1 MIRLSNEQRTRM
13 RESQD
18 VWLSTVRPNLG
29 AHLVPIWAV
38 LVDDVV
44 YMGTGRNS
52 QKARNIAAHPRAALA
67 LPDTRNVLIFEGRIR
82 ILSGKPPDGVMER
95 FNEKYD
101 WKFEP
106 GQDDWI
112 LVEFIPQ
119 KIITWNS

>member
-52 QKARNIAAHPRAALA
+52 QKARNIAAHPRAV
-67 LPDTRNVLIFEGRIR
+67 PDTRNVLIFEGRIR

-95 FNEKYD
+95 FHAKQY
-101 WKFEP
+101 K
-106 GQDDWI
+106 
-112 LVEFIPQ
+112 
-119 KIITWNS
+119 